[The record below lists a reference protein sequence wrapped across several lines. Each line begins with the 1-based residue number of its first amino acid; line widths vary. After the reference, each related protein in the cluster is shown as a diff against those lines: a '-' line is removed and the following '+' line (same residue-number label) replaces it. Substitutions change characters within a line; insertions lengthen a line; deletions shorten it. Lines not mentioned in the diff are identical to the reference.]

1 VADLIVV
8 ERLTAGFDVNG
19 RFVPAVDDVSF
30 AIGPGEALGLVGE
43 SGSGKSVTALSVMR
57 LLEPPGRI
65 ADGRV
70 LFQGRDLLT
79 IGEDDMRPVRGAG
92 IGFVFQEPMSALN
105 PVMSIGDHIAE
116 ALVVH
121 GRGNWRAAR
130 ARAVELLETVRVP
143 DPARRAREY
152 PHQLSGGLRQ
162 RAMIAI
168 ALACEPPL
176 VIADEPT
183 TALDVRV
190 QAEILELLADL
201 RARYRMALLL
211 ITHDLGVVAEAVDR
225 VAVMHAGRIVEQ
237 GPVRQIFRAPQHPYT
252 RGLLASIPG
261 LADA

>member
-1 VADLIVV
+1 MALV
-8 ERLTAGFDVNG
+8 EIQNLSVEFQTARGTL
-19 RFVPAVDDVSF
+19 RAVDQLDMTVEQ
-30 AIGPGEALGLVGE
+30 GEVLGVVGE
-43 SGSGKSVTALSVMR
+43 SGSGKSVSMLALMGLIPWPGKVTADRLSFA
-57 LLEPPGRI
+57 GH
-65 ADGRV
+65 
-70 LFQGRDLLT
+70 DLLSMSAAQRRRI
-79 IGEDDMRPVRGAG
+79 IGKDIAM
-92 IGFVFQEPMSALN
+92 IFQEPMTSLN
-105 PVMSIGDHIAE
+105 PTLTIGFQIAE
-116 ALVVH
+116 VLRLHRGMSKSAALDEAVRLLAAV
-121 GRGNWRAAR
+121 GVGAAR
-130 ARAVELLETVRVP
+130 
-143 DPARRAREY
+143 RRLAQY

-183 TALDVRV
+183 TALDVTI

-201 RARYRMALLL
+201 RARYHMALLL

-237 GPVRQIFRAPQHPYT
+237 GPVRQVFHAPQHPYT